1 MSPSKNEENHEVDQL
16 ESSDD
21 DFPDIDTLLSQP
33 KPPTPTLTAPSLSR
47 LTRER
52 KPTTKQ
58 ASQNR
63 RAIEKQHKKKA
74 KLAKKPKTIG
84 TTQLDEFEL
93 PFRSSQ

>member
-1 MSPSKNEENHEVDQL
+1 VSPENEETPEVDQS
-16 ESSDD
+16 ESSND
-21 DFPDIDTLLSQP
+21 DFPDIDTLLSQS
-33 KPPTPTLTAPSLSR
+33 KLPTPTFIPPSSSR

-63 RAIEKQHKKKA
+63 RTIEKQLKRKA
-74 KLAKKPKTIG
+74 KLARKGKTVN
-84 TTQLDEFEL
+84 TTQLDDVEL